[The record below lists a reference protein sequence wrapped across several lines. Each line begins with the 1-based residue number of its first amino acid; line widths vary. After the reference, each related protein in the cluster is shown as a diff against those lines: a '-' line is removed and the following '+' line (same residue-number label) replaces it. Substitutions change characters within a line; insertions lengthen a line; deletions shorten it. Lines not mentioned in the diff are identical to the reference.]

1 MPRRVASAALQAF
14 VGAQA
19 GDVAALAVSAEPAPV
34 EAAPVALS
42 VVPGVPVASAEP
54 AAAAGL
60 PAEQGAAL
68 TARGLAEA
76 EPAAALCVVAAAVAS
91 APAAV
96 VNDALAPAVFDF
108 AGAAHAE
115 IEPAVA
121 RQHAVAAVTELFV
134 DAQPL
139 SAPAVVDAAID
150 ADPADGF
157 VGPLVGPLP
166 GRSRLELFADP
177 IAVDATPVFAVARF
191 GRRGLPV
198 SPGRPFVARVP
209 ARPQG

>member
-1 MPRRVASAALQAF
+1 MASAALQAF
-14 VGAQA
+14 VDAQA

-42 VVPGVPVASAEP
+42 VVPGVPVVSAEP

-68 TARGLAEA
+68 TARGLVEA
-76 EPAAALCVVAAAVAS
+76 EPAAALCVVAAVAS

-108 AGAAHAE
+108 AGAAGAE

-209 ARPQG
+209 AQLQG